1 MAISTEQR
9 VDYLFKK
16 LGYGLTKTDTNDNKK
31 APNENIPSPLLLRG
45 DKVWQQAGEIPSVK
59 PSSSA
64 SPITIYSGSS
74 TVECTED
81 NTATADRTWKTGITD
96 WIPPEF
102 GATYLVSVFVHTSG
116 DAANAESS
124 GTRLFVTGSGNDD
137 EWFFDYQSGVL
148 NFIGDNYPN
157 AISDWTGKSVY
168 ISGAVYT
175 GSFGVGSSA
184 GQDAELGNLVISDT
198 TISTATS
205 GDDII
210 LQPDGDGTLI
220 IDTNTALQL
229 PTGTNVERPSAPVEG
244 QIRFNEDTSKV
255 EVYDGTDWVSVG
267 GTSGAI
273 STQAFSGDGSTTDFT
288 LNSDADSATVM
299 VTLNGVVQEPT
310 VAYTVSG
317 TTLSFS
323 EAPSAT
329 DRIEVRKLGVL
340 STIRS
345 LVDSDSDTSIQVEA
359 SADEDVVRLTASGT
373 NTLSVSSS
381 YIRADSG
388 YTPTNNYDLTTK
400 TYVDSSI
407 SSISLDLSSVNQ
419 SIIPDADET
428 YDLGSSTYK
437 WRDLYLSGSSIK
449 LGNAT
454 ITASGTALV
463 LPTGTTLGGVNA
475 ATETYV
481 DTAESDAISS
491 ANGYTDTREIA
502 ITTAYQTYADTAESD
517 AITTANNYTDARE
530 IAITTAYQTYADT
543 AESDAITTANS
554 YTDTE
559 IANLVDSAPA
569 TLDTLNELAAA
580 LGDDPNYATTVSTAL
595 GNRLASN
602 ATVTLSG
609 DVTGTASFSS
619 NTATITTTIQ
629 ANSVALGIDTTGN
642 YVQQGATS
650 GNGLSGSV
658 NSEGGTFTVTSNA
671 TDANTPS
678 TIVFR
683 DSSGNFSAGTITAT
697 ATTAQYADL
706 AELYLTD
713 EEYEPGTVV
722 VFGGGKE
729 VTACIRDNDHT
740 VAGVISTDPALTMN
754 SDLEN
759 GTAIAL
765 TGRVPVKVEGEVSP
779 GDLIVT
785 SNKKGY
791 GMVNNNARSGTILG
805 KVISR
810 ISDNLVEVLIILA

>member
-64 SPITIYSGSS
+64 SPVTIYSGSS

-157 AISDWTGKSVY
+157 AISNWTGKSVY

-220 IDTNTALQL
+220 IDTSTALQL

-244 QIRFNEDTSKV
+244 QIRFNEDTNKV

-310 VAYTVSG
+310 VAYTVSS

-329 DRIEVRKLGVL
+329 DRIEVRKLGL
-340 STIRS
+340 LTTIRS
-345 LVDSDSDTSIQVEA
+345 VVDSDSDTSIQVEA
-359 SADEDVVRLTASGT
+359 SADEDVVRITAGGT

-454 ITASGTALV
+454 ITASGTSLV
-463 LPTGTTLGGVNA
+463 LPAGSTIGGAAA

-491 ANGYTDTREIA
+491 ANSYTDTRETA

-530 IAITTAYQTYADT
+530 TAITTSYQSYSDT
-543 AESDAITTANS
+543 A
-554 YTDTE
+554 
-559 IANLVDSAPA
+559 IANLIDTAPT
-569 TLDTLNELAAA
+569 TLDTLNELASA
-580 LGDDPNYATTVSTAL
+580 LGDDANFSTTVNTAL
-595 GNRLASN
+595 GNRLASD
-602 ATVTLSG
+602 ATITLTG
-609 DVTGTASFSS
+609 AITGTVNFSS
-619 NTATITTTIQ
+619 NTATVTTTV
-629 ANSVALGIDTTGN
+629 ASNSVALGTNTTGN
-642 YVQQGATS
+642 YVSAGAVA
-650 GNGLSGSV
+650 GNGLTGGLSA
-658 NSEGGTFTVTSNA
+658 EGGTFTVTSNA
-671 TDANTPS
+671 TDTNTGN

-683 DSSGNFSAGTITAT
+683 DSNGDFSAGVISAT
-697 ATTAQYADL
+697 STYAQYADL
-706 AELYLTD
+706 AELYLAD
-713 EEYEPGTVV
+713 ADYEPGTVV
-722 VFGGGKE
+722 IFGGAAE
-729 VTACIRDNDHT
+729 VTECIRDNDHT
-740 VAGVISTDPALTMN
+740 VAGVVSTDPALTMN

-759 GTAIAL
+759 GIAIAL
-765 TGRVPVKVEGEVSP
+765 TGRVPVKVDGDVNP
-779 GDLIVT
+779 GDLLVT
-785 SNKKGY
+785 SQKKGY
-791 GMVNNNARSGTILG
+791 AMVNNNARSGTILG
-805 KVISR
+805 KAISR
-810 ISDNLVEVLIILA
+810 ISENLVEVLIILA

>member
-81 NTATADRTWKTGITD
+81 NTATADRTWKSGITD

-157 AISDWTGKSVY
+157 AISNWTGKSVY

-220 IDTNTALQL
+220 IDTSTALQL

-244 QIRFNEDTSKV
+244 QIRFNEDTTKV

-345 LVDSDSDTSIQVEA
+345 VVDSDSDTSIQVEA

-454 ITASGTALV
+454 ITASGTSLV
-463 LPTGTTLGGVNA
+463 LPAGTTVGGANA

-491 ANGYTDTREIA
+491 ANSYTDTRETA

-530 IAITTAYQTYADT
+530 TAITTAYQSYSDT
-543 AESDAITTANS
+543 A
-554 YTDTE
+554 
-559 IANLVDSAPA
+559 IANLIDTAPT
-569 TLDTLNELAAA
+569 TLDTLNELASA
-580 LGDDPNYATTVSTAL
+580 LGDDANFSTTVNTAL
-595 GNRLASN
+595 GNRLAID
-602 ATVTLSG
+602 ATITLTG
-609 DVTGTASFSS
+609 AITGTASFSS
-619 NTATITTTIQ
+619 NTATVTTTV
-629 ANSVALGIDTTGN
+629 ASNSVALGTNTTGN
-642 YVQQGATS
+642 YVSAGAVA
-650 GNGLSGSV
+650 GNGLTGGLSA
-658 NSEGGTFTVTSNA
+658 EGGTFTVTSNA
-671 TDANTPS
+671 TDTNTGN

-683 DSSGNFSAGTITAT
+683 DSNGDFSAGVISAT
-697 ATTAQYADL
+697 STSARYADL
-706 AELYLTD
+706 AELYLAD
-713 EEYEPGTVV
+713 ADYEPGTVV
-722 VFGGGKE
+722 IFGGAAE
-729 VTACIRDNDHT
+729 VTECIRDNDHT
-740 VAGVISTDPALTMN
+740 VAGVVSTDPALTMN

-759 GTAIAL
+759 GIAIAL
-765 TGRVPVKVEGEVSP
+765 TGRVPVKVDGDVNP
-779 GDLIVT
+779 GDLLVT
-785 SNKKGY
+785 SQKKGY
-791 GMVNNNARSGTILG
+791 AMVNNNARSGTILG
-805 KVISR
+805 KAISR
-810 ISDNLVEVLIILA
+810 ISENLVEVLIILA